1 MITLKYKA
9 KENLHDRTAT
19 QLNWHLNQITSSI
32 YIINSESRQV
42 NAKSLIGLLSADI
55 KENDIFTILI
65 EEEEID
71 VNKIKEILKEFCS
84 EVS

>member
-1 MITLKYKA
+1 M
-9 KENLHDRTAT
+9 
-19 QLNWHLNQITSSI
+19 NWHLNQITSSI